1 MKIKDYFNFNNKG
14 ESFMIKM
21 PRGTQDI
28 LPQDSAKWR
37 YIENRLHTLMELYNY
52 KEIRTPIFES
62 TELLQ
67 EAGILLTLF
76 KRKCIHLKIKGS

>member
-1 MKIKDYFNFNNKG
+1 
-14 ESFMIKM
+14 MIKM

-52 KEIRTPIFES
+52 KVLNF
-62 TELLQ
+62 LQ
-67 EAGILLTLF
+67 EAWGILLTLF
-76 KRKCIHLKIKGS
+76 KRKCIHLKIKGIVV

>member
-1 MKIKDYFNFNNKG
+1 
-14 ESFMIKM
+14 MIKM

-76 KRKCIHLKIKGS
+76 KRKCIHLKIKEVVV